1 MSYAPLKT
9 QPLDEEVVEGRAE
22 RDKEEEWTVSS
33 NVPGRA
39 QQTSHIANAIKG
51 VAIVLLLTAF
61 FMLGRTTSG
70 TRRHSLSGNDTEL
83 VSLGKCPPDWK
94 EAEEAGCV
102 YDLVL
107 STWMHPRCFNGE
119 MHEKYKAILRDMD
132 FKYWLEPEMINEVP
146 LEAVETGEH
155 GWIWTDGRF
164 HHLHCAY
171 ALERIQAALMNEPI
185 VLDTICRSED
195 HLNHCLWYNGN
206 PEWEDVKALN
216 TTRIFNEDYLVD
228 CLVG

>member
-9 QPLDEEVVEGRAE
+9 QPIDEEVVEGRAV

-33 NVPGRA
+33 NIPGRA
-39 QQTSHIANAIKG
+39 RRSSRIAIAIKS
-51 VAIVLLLTAF
+51 VAFVLSLAAF
-61 FMLGRTTSG
+61 FILGRTTSG
-70 TRRHSLSGNDTEL
+70 TWHHSLNGNDTKL
-83 VSLGKCPPDWK
+83 ASLGKCPPDWK

-107 STWMHPRCFNGE
+107 STWMHPRCFNDE
-119 MHEKYKAILRDMD
+119 MHDKYKVILRDMD
-132 FKYWLEPEMINEVP
+132 FKYWTEPEMINEIP
-146 LEAVETGEH
+146 LETVETGEH
-155 GWIWTDGRF
+155 AWVWTDGRF

-185 VLDTICRSED
+185 ILDTICRNQD
-195 HLNHCLWYNGN
+195 HLHHCLQYNGN
-206 PEWEDVKALN
+206 PEWDDVKALN
-216 TTRIFNEDYLVD
+216 TTRIYNEDYLVD